1 MPDPHLMY
9 YTDQLQSPRLT
20 TRFVTLDDVAVWTE
34 YCADPVA
41 TTFTAL
47 PDKTP
52 EQMAQF
58 VIDTT
63 LKRYADGRGGLQAL
77 ISKDTGAFIGQC
89 GLFSQEVNGIFETE
103 VGYHLI
109 PRYWGMGYATEAAQM
124 FRNYAFENYPLE
136 SIVSIIHPMNVASK
150 KVALRNG
157 MHLTDPDA
165 DFRGTKYELYRITRK
180 EWEKLNG

>member
-1 MPDPHLMY
+1 MPDPQLMH
-9 YTDQLQSPRLT
+9 YTDHLQSPRLT

-34 YCADPVA
+34 YCADPIA

-58 VIDTT
+58 VIETT

-77 ISKDTGAFIGQC
+77 ICRETGAFIGQC
-89 GLFSQEVNGIFETE
+89 GLFIQDVNGIPETE
-103 VGYHLI
+103 VGYHLT
-109 PRYWGMGYATEAAQM
+109 PRYWGMGYATEAAQL
-124 FRNYAFENYPLE
+124 FRNYGFEQYPLE
-136 SIVSIIHPMNVASK
+136 SIVSIIHPENEASK

-157 MHLTDPDA
+157 MHLSDPDA
-165 DFRGTKYELYRITRK
+165 DFRGAKYEMYRITRK
-180 EWEKLNG
+180 EWEAIV